1 MKNKFI
7 RKLFASI
14 IIISE
19 LFNYTSVLALT
30 KEESIYVNLNSD
42 GKENK
47 VTISEHLYDLS
58 SEITD
63 ITSLSNIKS
72 INSDDKYNLDG
83 NKLTWKTSNK
93 DIYYQG
99 TTDKELPISL
109 SIKYY
114 LDNKEMNV
122 NDMLSKKGQIKIVIE
137 YENHLSKKM
146 NINGKYETIYTPFAV
161 VTTSI
166 LNNTD
171 NHNIKVTN
179 GKVVDNG
186 VTSFIVAVTSPGLY
200 ESLKIDELKDIN
212 KVEISYDTDNFSLN
226 SIYSLATSNMF
237 DNDKLSK
244 FSKINELYNNI
255 NLLQSNMNMIVSS
268 SKKLSDGSKIIN
280 NGINELNNKVVE
292 LTNKYNYYRNQDKNT
307 LKEELIKI
315 IEENINRIS
324 SGLEDEIVNE
334 ATNLIKENSSELE
347 HSLIEYTKKNTKLV
361 VDNKINDVVKKV
373 DFKVIVNDIINSN
386 LYNLLKNDQELKFVE
401 KNIKDRII
409 LKVKESINNTMLK
422 VNSEMNNLLS
432 YNDEYINEIATEY
445 NVDYETAKNII
456 NRVQNDN
463 KNKVNN
469 YLSKL
474 DVSDKVISILSNEE
488 ELNNIINSYINN
500 INSKLQEL
508 INNNQDL
515 IAYEKVLKEKIVDAI
530 KKDIS
535 DNNTYLNLDIKS
547 SINNMIDEII
557 NKTASDI
564 ASKYTYD
571 YSKVIVR
578 NVIEKQFDSKNV
590 DNKLREV
597 LKIYENDI
605 SDKLMILDNTI
616 NTLSSSIKL
625 LNDGSN
631 KVTNGMDELSKGLD
645 KYNREGINKI
655 SKLVNGDV
663 KKFQSRFEAV
673 MKLSKDYKTFDSI
686 NKNDTGISKIVF
698 MIDSINKIKEEKIEI
713 KEEKNE
719 SFIDKIRGLFN

>member
-1 MKNKFI
+1 
-7 RKLFASI
+7 
-14 IIISE
+14 
-19 LFNYTSVLALT
+19 
-30 KEESIYVNLNSD
+30 
-42 GKENK
+42 
-47 VTISEHLYDLS
+47 
-58 SEITD
+58 
-63 ITSLSNIKS
+63 
-72 INSDDKYNLDG
+72 
-83 NKLTWKTSNK
+83 
-93 DIYYQG
+93 
-99 TTDKELPISL
+99 
-109 SIKYY
+109 
-114 LDNKEMNV
+114 
-122 NDMLSKKGQIKIVIE
+122 
-137 YENHLSKKM
+137 
-146 NINGKYETIYTPFAV
+146 
-161 VTTSI
+161 
-166 LNNTD
+166 
-171 NHNIKVTN
+171 
-179 GKVVDNG
+179 
-186 VTSFIVAVTSPGLY
+186 
-200 ESLKIDELKDIN
+200 
-212 KVEISYDTDNFSLN
+212 
-226 SIYSLATSNMF
+226 MF

-268 SKKLSDGSKIIN
+268 SKKLSDGSKKIN
-280 NGINELNNKVVE
+280 NGINELNNRVVE

-315 IEENINRIS
+315 IEENINKIS
-324 SGLEDEIVNE
+324 SGLEDEIVDE
-334 ATNLIKENSSELE
+334 ATKLIKENSSELE

-386 LYNLLKNDQELKFVE
+386 LYNLLKNDQELKLVE
-401 KNIKDRII
+401 KNIKDKII
-409 LKVKESINNTMLK
+409 LKVKESISNTMLK

-432 YNDEYINEIATEY
+432 YNEEYINEIATEY

-463 KNKVNN
+463 KNKINN

-547 SINNMIDEII
+547 SLNNMIDEII

-686 NKNDTGISKIVF
+686 NKNDTGTSKIVF
-698 MIDSINKIKEEKIEI
+698 MIDSISKIKEEKIEI

-719 SFIDKIRGLFN
+719 SFIDKIKGLFN

>member
-47 VTISEHLYDLS
+47 ITVSEHLYDLPN
-58 SEITD
+58 EIND
-63 ITSLSNIKS
+63 ITSLSDIKS

-122 NDMLSKKGQIKIVIE
+122 NDMLSKKGHIKIVME

-146 NINGKYETIYTPFAV
+146 NINGKYENIYTPFAV

-237 DNDKLSK
+237 DNNNLSK

-268 SKKLSDGSKIIN
+268 SKKLSDGSKKIN
-280 NGINELNNKVVE
+280 NGINELNNRVVE

-315 IEENINRIS
+315 IEENINKIS

-334 ATNLIKENSSELE
+334 ATKLIKDNSSELE

-386 LYNLLKNDQELKFVE
+386 LYNLLKNDQELKLVE
-401 KNIKDRII
+401 NNIKDKII

-488 ELNNIINSYINN
+488 ELNNIINTYINN

-578 NVIEKQFDSKNV
+578 NVIEKQFDSENV

-686 NKNDTGISKIVF
+686 NKNDTGTSKIVF
-698 MIDSINKIKEEKIEI
+698 MIDSISKIKEEKIEI

-719 SFIDKIRGLFN
+719 SFIDKIKGLFN

>member
-1 MKNKFI
+1 
-7 RKLFASI
+7 
-14 IIISE
+14 
-19 LFNYTSVLALT
+19 
-30 KEESIYVNLNSD
+30 
-42 GKENK
+42 
-47 VTISEHLYDLS
+47 
-58 SEITD
+58 
-63 ITSLSNIKS
+63 
-72 INSDDKYNLDG
+72 
-83 NKLTWKTSNK
+83 
-93 DIYYQG
+93 
-99 TTDKELPISL
+99 
-109 SIKYY
+109 
-114 LDNKEMNV
+114 
-122 NDMLSKKGQIKIVIE
+122 MLE
-137 YENHLSKKM
+137 
-146 NINGKYETIYTPFAV
+146 
-161 VTTSI
+161 
-166 LNNTD
+166 
-171 NHNIKVTN
+171 
-179 GKVVDNG
+179 VVDNG

-200 ESLKIDELKDIN
+200 ESLKIDELKDLN

-237 DNDKLSK
+237 DNDNLSK

-268 SKKLSDGSKIIN
+268 SKKLSDGSKKIN

-292 LTNKYNYYRNQDKNT
+292 LTNKYNYYRSQDKNT

-315 IEENINRIS
+315 IEENINKIS
-324 SGLEDEIVNE
+324 SGLEDEIVDE
-334 ATNLIKENSSELE
+334 ATKLIKDNSSELE

-386 LYNLLKNDQELKFVE
+386 LYNLLKNDQELKLVE
-401 KNIKDRII
+401 KNIKDKII

-488 ELNNIINSYINN
+488 ELNNIINTYINN

-578 NVIEKQFDSKNV
+578 NVIEKQFDSENV

-616 NTLSSSIKL
+616 NTLSTSIKL

-673 MKLSKDYKTFDSI
+673 MKLSNDYKTFDSI

-698 MIDSINKIKEEKIEI
+698 MIDSINRTKEEKIEI
-713 KEEKNE
+713 KEEKSE
-719 SFIDKIRGLFN
+719 SFIDKIKGLFN

>member
-1 MKNKFI
+1 
-7 RKLFASI
+7 
-14 IIISE
+14 
-19 LFNYTSVLALT
+19 
-30 KEESIYVNLNSD
+30 
-42 GKENK
+42 
-47 VTISEHLYDLS
+47 
-58 SEITD
+58 
-63 ITSLSNIKS
+63 
-72 INSDDKYNLDG
+72 
-83 NKLTWKTSNK
+83 
-93 DIYYQG
+93 
-99 TTDKELPISL
+99 
-109 SIKYY
+109 
-114 LDNKEMNV
+114 
-122 NDMLSKKGQIKIVIE
+122 
-137 YENHLSKKM
+137 M
-146 NINGKYETIYTPFAV
+146 NINGKYENIYTPFAV

-268 SKKLSDGSKIIN
+268 SKKLSDGSKKIN
-280 NGINELNNKVVE
+280 NGINELNNRVVE

-315 IEENINRIS
+315 IEENINKIS
-324 SGLEDEIVNE
+324 SGLEDEIVDE
-334 ATNLIKENSSELE
+334 ATKLIKENSSELE

-386 LYNLLKNDQELKFVE
+386 LYNLLKNDQELKLVE
-401 KNIKDRII
+401 KNIKDKII
-409 LKVKESINNTMLK
+409 LKVKESISNTMLK

-432 YNDEYINEIATEY
+432 YNEEYINEIATEY

-463 KNKVNN
+463 KNKINN

-547 SINNMIDEII
+547 SLNNMIDEII

-686 NKNDTGISKIVF
+686 NKNDTGTSKIVF
-698 MIDSINKIKEEKIEI
+698 MIDYISKIKEEKIEI

-719 SFIDKIRGLFN
+719 SFIDKIKGLFN